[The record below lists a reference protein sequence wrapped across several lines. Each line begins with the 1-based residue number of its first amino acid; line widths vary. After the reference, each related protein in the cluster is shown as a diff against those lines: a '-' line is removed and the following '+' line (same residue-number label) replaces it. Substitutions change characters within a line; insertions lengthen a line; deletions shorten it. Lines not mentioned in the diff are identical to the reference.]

1 MSFAGVIAESIKTQ
15 LDPSERVL
23 WAGQPKQGVMLRGS
37 DAFMIP
43 FSLLWGGFAF
53 FWEWS
58 VLHSDAPAF
67 FVLWGIP
74 FVVVGIYIIAG
85 RFFADAWQRSKTQ
98 YAVTTE
104 RIMIVHGLYKST
116 VRSAQL
122 SGLTEMALSEH
133 ANGVGT
139 ISFGPSALPAMFRS
153 LSGWP
158 GMRERLGLQFD
169 MVSDAKS
176 VLDLVRSAQRT
187 ARGLP

>member
-1 MSFAGVIAESIKTQ
+1 MSFAGVIVDSIKTQ

-37 DAFMIP
+37 DALMIP

-58 VLHSDAPAF
+58 VLRSDAPAF
-67 FVLWGIP
+67 FALWGIP
-74 FVVVGIYIIAG
+74 FVLVGIYIIVG
-85 RFFADAWQRSKTQ
+85 RFFVDAWQRTKTH

-104 RIMIVHGLYKST
+104 RIVIVDGLYKST

-133 ANGVGT
+133 SGGVGT
-139 ISFGPSALPAMFRS
+139 ISFGPSTLPAMFRS

-169 MVSDAKS
+169 MVPDAKN
-176 VLDLVRSAQRT
+176 VLDLIRSTQRA
-187 ARGLP
+187 ARR